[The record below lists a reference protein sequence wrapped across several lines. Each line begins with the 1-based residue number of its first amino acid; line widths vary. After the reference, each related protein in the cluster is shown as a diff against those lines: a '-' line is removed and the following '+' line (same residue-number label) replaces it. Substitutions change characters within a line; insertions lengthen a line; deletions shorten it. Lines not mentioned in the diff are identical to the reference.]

1 MLGSPR
7 PAGQRAAAA
16 SRARGA
22 YHDGVGATATI
33 AHPGDAERAPYE
45 PVAWRGGRLVL
56 LDQTRLPAEERY
68 LALATADEAA
78 EAIASM
84 RVRGAPAI
92 GVAAAYALAAAAHG
106 APADAARAVREA
118 APALAAARPTAVNLR
133 WAIDRVLARVGAA
146 PPAEAAAIALAEARA
161 IHGEQRAADARM
173 AELGAAL
180 LPPDA
185 RVLTVCNTGP
195 LATAGG
201 GTALGVV
208 AAGWRA
214 GRVAEVLACET
225 RPRLQGAR
233 LTAWEL
239 GRLGV
244 PFRLVADGAAASLM
258 AAGRVGAVLAGADR
272 IAANGD
278 AANKIGTYALA
289 VLARWHGVPF
299 HVVAPASTID
309 PATPDGAAIP
319 IEERDESELLATPE
333 GAPLAAP
340 GARALNP
347 AFDVTPAALIGA
359 IVTERGVL
367 RPPYAASIAAALAP
381 LGAPARPSAVG
392 AG

>member
-1 MLGSPR
+1 MS
-7 PAGQRAAAA
+7 
-16 SRARGA
+16 
-22 YHDGVGATATI
+22 ATATSGGGGE
-33 AHPGDAERAPYE
+33 AARAPYE
-45 PVAWRGGRLVL
+45 PVAWREGRLRL

-68 LALATADEAA
+68 VEIATADEAA

-118 APALAAARPTAVNLR
+118 APTLAGARPTAVNLR
-133 WAIDRVLARVGAA
+133 WAVGRVLARVEAS
-146 PPAEAAAIALAEARA
+146 PPAEAAGAALAEARA

-185 RVLTVCNTGP
+185 RVLTICNTGP

-208 AAGWRA
+208 AEGWRA
-214 GRVAEVLACET
+214 GRVDAVLACET

-244 PFRLVADGAAASLM
+244 PYRLVADGAAASLM
-258 AAGRVGAVLAGADR
+258 AAGRVDAVLAGADR

-278 AANKIGTYALA
+278 TANKVGTYALA
-289 VLARWHGVPF
+289 VLARWHGLPF
-299 HVVAPASTID
+299 LVVAPASTID
-309 PATPDGAAIP
+309 PATPDGAAVP
-319 IEERDESELLATPE
+319 IEERAESEVLATPD

-347 AFDVTPAALIGA
+347 AFDVTPAALVDA

-367 RPPYAASIAAALAP
+367 RPPYAESIAAALAP
-381 LGAPARPSAVG
+381 IDAPARASAVG
-392 AG
+392 